1 MDTYIDRA
9 VGKAYDGERLCEA
22 VEFALLLN
30 RKFMGPAVTAAFDR
44 AVAQYRERNPDQR
57 GAAAPGPAQA
67 GGAL

>member
-1 MDTYIDRA
+1 MDTYDRA

-57 GAAAPGPAQA
+57 GAAAPGPAQT
-67 GGAL
+67 GGAS